1 MMTASRPFGAPR
13 NAVALV
19 MVWLMLSVVAT
30 PLFQPVVLDEIEVV
44 MTTETSWQ
52 GLEQP
57 WSQYARTPTHNQTV
71 PAHSPDGGPGTG
83 SIDNMTS
90 LATLENLSLI
100 HI

>member
-1 MMTASRPFGAPR
+1 MMTASKPHGTPR
-13 NAVALV
+13 NAVALA

-30 PLFQPVVLDEIEVV
+30 PLFQPVVLDEIDVV

-71 PAHSPDGGPGTG
+71 PDHSPDGGPGTG
-83 SIDNMTS
+83 SIDNLTS
-90 LATLENLSLI
+90 LNLL
-100 HI
+100 